1 MWRDELTKEFWSNG
15 RRMVEAWY
23 RYQRLG
29 ILSFLGAVM
38 IVPISSLEKAL
49 SLTPIAANQ
58 GGVVDVAS
66 VNNRLEAS
74 ILIAQTPTTIPATL
88 PPAVLPAN
96 QTPTVSVP
104 PLQPIPSQTPTPVTT
119 FQPLERSPES
129 VSPAVSSSPVIEFG
143 QPLPKTT
150 PASPAPTPPDGL
162 PTLGSGAALLLK

>member
-1 MWRDELTKEFWSNG
+1 
-15 RRMVEAWY
+15 MVEAWC
-23 RYQRLG
+23 RYQRLAT
-29 ILSFLGAVM
+29 LSFLGAVM
-38 IVPISSLEKAL
+38 IVPISPLEKAL

-88 PPAVLPAN
+88 PPAVLPTN

-119 FQPLERSPES
+119 FQPLERSPER

>member
-15 RRMVEAWY
+15 RRMVKAWY

-29 ILSFLGAVM
+29 TLSFLGVVM
-38 IVPISSLEKAL
+38 IVPIFSLQKAL
-49 SLTPIAANQ
+49 SLTPLAANQ
-58 GGVVDVAS
+58 GGVVDVPS
-66 VNNRLEAS
+66 NRLEAS

-88 PPAVLPAN
+88 PATVLPAN

-104 PLQPIPSQTPTPVTT
+104 PLQPTPSQTPTPVTT

-150 PASPAPTPPDGL
+150 PASPEPTPPDGL